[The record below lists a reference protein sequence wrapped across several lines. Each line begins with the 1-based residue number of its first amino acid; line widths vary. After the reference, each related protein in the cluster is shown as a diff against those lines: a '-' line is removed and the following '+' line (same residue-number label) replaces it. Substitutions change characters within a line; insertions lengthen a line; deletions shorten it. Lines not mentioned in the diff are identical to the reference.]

1 MRSEI
6 IHQISWTT
14 YQNTVSIVLFKQT
27 ESSAFTKIK
36 VIARVS
42 NHVLMGH
49 LVSSQIHNKGVIS
62 ASCFQPPLPQN
73 MGGEN
78 VVVLNAFLVDPYLI
92 SHRTKAIISPHRWRH
107 C

>member
-42 NHVLMGH
+42 NNVLMGH
-49 LVSSQIHNKGVIS
+49 LVSSQIHNKGVS
-62 ASCFQPPLPQN
+62 PWARQEFGTTQRDKGSYGFCDRS
-73 MGGEN
+73 
-78 VVVLNAFLVDPYLI
+78 VYVDNEM
-92 SHRTKAIISPHRWRH
+92 R
-107 C
+107 